1 MSNTPKRENIE
12 MIIIVIGLL
21 IAIPI
26 VFLSLPRKGDII
38 RYDCTLAEI
47 SPDFPIEVKEQCRKL
62 RSKDLTTT

>member
-12 MIIIVIGLL
+12 MIVIVIGLL

-38 RYDCTLAEI
+38 RYDCSLAEI